1 MESIRQSNK
10 NIVEELNQKLLA
22 MKEAYEQVDA
32 EKQVLIG
39 ELEKRTVEINKE
51 PIRQT
56 VGMLSSFV
64 AHHIK

>member
-1 MESIRQSNK
+1 MESFRQSNK

-56 VGMLSSFV
+56 VGMFSSFV